1 MKHINSLGILRGGDN
16 LKVSFKEKSALLIW
30 MLGFVI
36 VVSYLVYFAFA
47 KPKAAGMLTSGVQ
60 IVKADN
66 VQQIETYK
74 KYNSAY
80 ALKIQ
85 EDNKFYLKYYYYENN
100 KPIES
105 KLEVTSEQFNK
116 LNADNKYWFMV
127 KFAKIDDYRSGTIKE
142 IFKEDPTQK

>member
-1 MKHINSLGILRGGDN
+1 
-16 LKVSFKEKSALLIW
+16 LKVSFKEKSVLLIW

-36 VVSYLVYFAFA
+36 VVSALVYFVFA

-74 KYNSAY
+74 KYNNAY

-85 EDNKFYLKYYYYENN
+85 EDRKFYLKYYYYENS

-105 KLEVTSEQFNK
+105 KLEVTSEQFNT
-116 LNADNKYWFMV
+116 LTEGNRYWFMV

-142 IFKEDPTQK
+142 IFEEDPTQK